1 MRYVLF
7 CCADERALAELPHA
21 EWQAIRAATRAYVD
35 DLRACGRFV
44 ASEALES
51 AHAATTVRVR
61 GARLS
66 TVDGPF
72 AETQEQ
78 VGGWFIIEAHDLD
91 DALHVAAGFP
101 SARHGSIEV
110 RPLRESRNA

>member
-7 CCADERALAELPHA
+7 CCADERAIAALPHA
-21 EWQAIRAATRAYVD
+21 QWQAIRAATRAYVD

-44 ASEALES
+44 AAEALES

-61 GARLS
+61 AGRVL

-72 AETQEQ
+72 AETNEQ
-78 VGGWFIIEAHDLD
+78 VGGLLIVEARDLD
-91 DALHVAAGFP
+91 DALHVAAGLP

-110 RPLRESRNA
+110 RPLRESRKA